1 MVMVYH
7 PYSLRQHED
16 RRGGRKAVL
25 AVLFA
30 LAVPLAVGAGYT
42 MDAVRGY
49 AVQARLSQ
57 AVDAAALAGGRVM
70 FDDQRDGHIRTFF
83 SIAFPNG
90 FLGSNTAPLAIA
102 DDPRAGTLTVS
113 ARATVKALFTRLLGG
128 DDVTVEAHSMVRLGG
143 AHGRKPL

>member
-7 PYSLRQHED
+7 PYELRPHEE
-16 RRGGRKAVL
+16 RRSGRKAVL
-25 AVLFA
+25 ALVFA
-30 LAVPLAVGAGYT
+30 LGLPMVAGFGYT
-42 MDAVRGY
+42 IDTLRGY

-83 SIAFPNG
+83 ATAFPNG
-90 FLGSNTAPLAIA
+90 FLGSNTAPLAID

-113 ARATVKALFTRLLGG
+113 GQATVKALFTRLMGG
-128 DDVTVEAHSMVRLGG
+128 TDLTVEAHSIVRRGS
-143 AHGRKPL
+143 AHGRKGS